1 MCLVKYLRNS
11 IKFSMPS
18 PASSLKH
25 IRSIVNV
32 SHIFTWIN
40 IILQFF
46 SCSQV
51 FVTLWLWWIKW
62 VIESHHLI
70 IFFWHCIIKH
80 GPISFLCLSPVSS
93 CFSFSLCFPVDS
105 RMTCE
110 QIEQNI
116 NCLPNLCK
124 CMLIY
129 TLIDSQ
135 RARYLDRLERPGR
148 DSVCVTLKVA
158 SSIPSELSLRV
169 LASQFNP
176 EWTGIKL

>member
-1 MCLVKYLRNS
+1 M
-11 IKFSMPS
+11 
-18 PASSLKH
+18 
-25 IRSIVNV
+25 
-32 SHIFTWIN
+32 
-40 IILQFF
+40 
-46 SCSQV
+46 
-51 FVTLWLWWIKW
+51 
-62 VIESHHLI
+62 
-70 IFFWHCIIKH
+70 
-80 GPISFLCLSPVSS
+80 CLSPVSS

-105 RMTCE
+105 WMTSE

-158 SSIPSELSLRV
+158 SSIPNELSLRA

-176 EWTGIKL
+176 E